1 MKRSRTVATTSTVDQ
16 TLLVSAVGV
25 NVGAAVV
32 TLFTGAM
39 VAVVVGLPTTSW
51 SVVVITVTEYSDGS
65 STFTL
70 TVLI

>member
-1 MKRSRTVATTSTVDQ
+1 MF
-16 TLLVSAVGV
+16 VSAVGV
-25 NVGAAVV
+25 NGGAAVV

-39 VAVVVGLPTTSW
+39 VVVVGLPATSW